1 MLVNL
6 ERSYSEELQDVTG
19 SSPTLTRSSQFDGR
33 MWLGVLVDQNGVLAV
48 TTKNTW
54 RQLSVWS
61 ILNVARSEL
70 NFLFSYQLQQGPHR
84 HGTMFGML

>member
-19 SSPTLTRSSQFDGR
+19 SSPTLTRSNQFDGR
-33 MWLGVLVDQNGVLAV
+33 MWLGVLVDQNGVLVV

-54 RQLSVWS
+54 RQPSVWS
-61 ILNVARSEL
+61 ILNVVRSEL
-70 NFLFSYQLQQGPHR
+70 NFLFSCQLQEGPHT